1 MKTFL
6 DIVAA
11 WAALDLVLI
20 GTWHLAH
27 VRSRRFGAHVMA
39 TGSSQ
44 RFYTLAPEARRQE
57 TGPALVYAGRG

>member
-11 WAALDLVLI
+11 WTALDLVLI

-27 VRSRRFGAHVMA
+27 VRGRRFGAHVMA
-39 TGSSQ
+39 IRPIQ
-44 RFYTLAPEARRQE
+44 RVYTLAPEARRQE
-57 TGPALVYAGRG
+57 TRPALVYTRRG